1 MIHSIATPDD
11 PALEQVRALFCEY
24 AASLDFNLC
33 FQSFEQELAS
43 LPGKYAPPSGRLYLA
58 LIDGAPAGCAAL
70 RALPDGTGELKRLY
84 IRPAY
89 RGQGLGRLL
98 SERIIAEARA
108 IGYPAL
114 RLDTIETQMPQA
126 TALYRAL
133 GFTPIA
139 PYYENPVPGALFME
153 LKL

>member
-1 MIHSIATPDD
+1 MIHSIADADAPD
-11 PALEQVRALFCEY
+11 LECVRVLFREY

-43 LPGKYAPPSGRLYLA
+43 LPGKYAPPSGRLFLA

-70 RALPDGTGELKRLY
+70 RGLPDGTGELKRLY
-84 IRPAY
+84 IRPAF

-98 SERIIAEARA
+98 SERIITEARA

-114 RLDTIETQMPQA
+114 RLDTIETKMPQA

-133 GFTPIA
+133 GFQPIA